1 MATHSYI
8 STTFWDDAWIQE
20 LDPSEKLVY
29 MYLMTNPL
37 TNIIGVYKI
46 TDRRISFDTGLT
58 VDTVKTIIGKFT
70 ASRKA
75 VRFGEWVILPTWPK
89 HQSLEKDGR
98 RNDNL
103 WKGFVR
109 LLSELPDDV
118 FDKLREVGY
127 RYDLNSIP
135 RGKKKESNDTPP
147 LPAPSSPLP
156 APSSPLPAPSTIL
169 LESYSNSILSEF
181 KKNFGGDS
189 MPLSDSKISVGCE
202 QPVDN
207 SKKPPPNLY
216 KIIKEKAKAFDFYLD
231 DFVARKIER
240 AIPESSWFTDGHS
253 IIEFVAQKIADI
265 YSGKPKPELKN
276 LFISALTSWENIRDE
291 YPDWLRKQ
299 NRADELRAL
308 EMLRN
313 TPPKTCPHCGQRLK
327 AVCAPDAK
335 AWCFLMRGL
344 NLGSTRSALTSCSMI
359 SSRIKWTKAHRMGNR
374 KANHRRTRSRTFR
387 RDFHPEF
394 WMESKGKK
402 RDWRGMWLRKIGL
415 RGILGIPLFFRSV
428 AGRSLVRSVTYG

>member
-8 STTFWDDAWIQE
+8 STAFWDDAWIQE
-20 LDPSEKLVY
+20 LDPCEKLVY

-37 TNIIGVYKI
+37 TSIIGVYKI
-46 TDRRISFDTGLT
+46 TDRRISFDTGFT
-58 VDTVKTIIGKFT
+58 VDTVKAIIEKFT
-70 ASRKA
+70 VSRKA
-75 VRFGEWVILPTWPK
+75 VRFGEWVILPSWPK

-109 LLSELPDDV
+109 LLNELPDDV
-118 FDKLREVGY
+118 VDKLREVGY
-127 RYDLNSIP
+127 RFDLNSIP
-135 RGKKKESNDTPP
+135 GGKKKESNDTPP
-147 LPAPSSPLP
+147 LPPPPSGSGGDGKPLPTPSP
-156 APSSPLPAPSTIL
+156 APSSPLPPPPSGLVSPPTIL

-189 MPLSDSKISVGCE
+189 MPLSGSENPGGCE

-207 SKKPPPNLY
+207 SKRPPPSLL

-231 DFVARKIER
+231 DHVARKIER

-253 IIEFVAQKIADI
+253 IIDFVAQKIAGS
-265 YSGKPKPELKN
+265 YSCKSKPELKN

-308 EMLRN
+308 ERLRN
-313 TPPKTCPHCGQRLK
+313 TPPKTCPHCGAAIEGR
-327 AVCAPDAK
+327 VCAGCKGTVHFSEDTKSWKYEEHCDLGFVDFLKLRMDKSPPDGK
-335 AWCFLMRGL
+335 
-344 NLGSTRSALTSCSMI
+344 
-359 SSRIKWTKAHRMGNR
+359 
-374 KANHRRTRSRTFR
+374 
-387 RDFHPEF
+387 P
-394 WMESKGKK
+394 KGKPSENEEP
-402 RDWRGMWLRKIGL
+402 D
-415 RGILGIPLFFRSV
+415 F
-428 AGRSLVRSVTYG
+428 